1 MKVMVCFNLMQR
13 VLLYFLS
20 WKVRKIT
27 PFSYVSKLV
36 LMFVFPAVDI
46 LHGQCVQL
54 VQGDRA
60 TKKEYGD
67 PIVSA
72 MQWVER
78 GADGIHIVNLD
89 GAFGDANVNTAKIA
103 EIIDSCD
110 STVQLGGGIRSIEDA
125 IGWLELGVDRII
137 MSTYAVA
144 EPKVVTQLSHEFG
157 KERIIAG
164 IDAKDNRVVVDG
176 WVRDVGDVYEWAKIF
191 EEKGAGMLLY
201 TNVDVEGLCQGVN
214 FEPVQKLMAH
224 TDLPLI
230 VSGGITTLADVHTLA
245 AYDVHTIV
253 LGSALY
259 SGILSFEQTM
269 EIVGRM

>member
-1 MKVMVCFNLMQR
+1 
-13 VLLYFLS
+13 
-20 WKVRKIT
+20 
-27 PFSYVSKLV
+27 
-36 LMFVFPAVDI
+36 MFVFPAVDI

-60 TKKEYGD
+60 MKKEYGD
-67 PIVSA
+67 PIACA
-72 MQWVER
+72 MQWVQS

-89 GAFGDANVNTAKIA
+89 GAFGDTNANTAKIA
-103 EIIDSCD
+103 EIIDTCD
-110 STVQLGGGIRSIEDA
+110 SIVQLGGGIRSLEDA
-125 IGWLELGVDRII
+125 TGWLELGVDRII
-137 MSTYAVA
+137 MSTFAVA
-144 EPKVVTQLSHEFG
+144 EPEVVTQLSHEFG

-164 IDAKDNRVVVDG
+164 IDAKKNRVVVDG

-191 EEKGAGMLLY
+191 EKKGAGMLLY
-201 TNVDVEGLCQGVN
+201 TNVDVEGLCQGMN
-214 FEPVQKLMAH
+214 PEPIQKLMTH

-230 VSGGITTLADVHTLA
+230 VSGGITTLDDVRTLA

-269 EIVGRM
+269 EIAGRK